1 MSETTVSTIKVRIG
15 PRGRVFLPDSIR
27 ERMGVSEGDEISLV
41 LDEEGVHLRTHEQ
54 AIRAIQRL
62 FREYVPPRVSLVDEL
77 IADRRAEAAR
87 EAEE

>member
-1 MSETTVSTIKVRIG
+1 MSETTASTVKIRIG
-15 PRGRVFLPDSIR
+15 PQGRVFIPDSFR

-62 FREYVPPRVSLVDEL
+62 FRQHVPPGVSLADEL